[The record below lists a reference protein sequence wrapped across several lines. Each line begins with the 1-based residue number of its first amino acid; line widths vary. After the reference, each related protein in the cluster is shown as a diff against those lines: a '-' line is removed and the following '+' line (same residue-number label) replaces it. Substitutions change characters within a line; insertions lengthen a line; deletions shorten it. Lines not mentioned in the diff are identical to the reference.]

1 MDESVLMDT
10 DINEDSEVSD
20 VRHDTRE
27 FHSYDE
33 VVEGVDILF
42 EFEDFNLSTRVTT
55 GLFKFGKNVAEG
67 GP

>member
-10 DINEDSEVSD
+10 DVNEGSEVSD

-33 VVEGVDILF
+33 VVEGVDIRF
-42 EFEDFNLSTRVTT
+42 EFEDFNLSTWVTT
-55 GLFKFGKNVAEG
+55 GLFKFGEDIVEA
-67 GP
+67 